1 MHCSSRRELQWSLA
15 PGTLSNEIWNKLPNK
30 KHTFNKQVLKTSK
43 TIRKNQSPILG
54 PSSLA
59 IPYEC
64 IEMQSLYWLYWFKP
78 KSVSKVFSRRIRT
91 LSIWISENL
100 PTLATQKNSANYPK
114 LSVFR
119 ICGCLRVFAGVLRFF
134 AGVLR
139 VILGVANQK
148 NSQSTSILPKNG
160 FIFKRALFDASLCQ
174 HGRFALVFHR
184 GPFVKHLNATERT
197 QKYLFRNGAK
207 GR

>member
-1 MHCSSRRELQWSLA
+1 MHWVPFTEPLL
-15 PGTLSNEIWNKLPNK
+15 TLLVQTQMSKQGVFTKNTNTFYLNFRKFANFSYSEKLRKLPK
-30 KHTFNKQVLKTSK
+30 
-43 TIRKNQSPILG
+43 I
-54 PSSLA
+54 
-59 IPYEC
+59 
-64 IEMQSLYWLYWFKP
+64 
-78 KSVSKVFSRRIRT
+78 
-91 LSIWISENL
+91 ISF
-100 PTLATQKNSANYPK
+100 QD
-114 LSVFR
+114 
-119 ICGCLRVFAGVLRFF
+119 LRVFAGVLRFF

-207 GR
+207 CR